1 MIATIVRGES
11 AFDRLAADQIL
22 KTMREKPDAV
32 IGLSTGRTTGAMHRL
47 VAESWKAAPF
57 DISRITFF
65 GQDEVTGVSPLY
77 AGACVAMLRNE
88 IIDPLGIDDDHFLM
102 LPTRSDD
109 FLAACRDFKAELDRR
124 GGIDLLVLGLGENG
138 HLGFNQPGSPF
149 DGRTRVSVMYPELE
163 ERIRRETATPPEIPL
178 GGVPLGLA
186 DIMEAKRILLVAKGR
201 NKASI
206 VRKIIKGPVTE
217 AVPASILQ
225 NHPNCEYLLDH
236 LAASHL

>member
-1 MIATIVRGES
+1 MGSVRKHV
-11 AFDRLAADQIL
+11 DRLNGLNPVGHIKVLQVACLCGRIAAHVDNAFRGSSENGLYHIRVH
-22 KTMREKPDAV
+22 TSPGRVGDDY
-32 IGLSTGRTTGAMHRL
+32 IGA
-47 VAESWKAAPF
+47 
-57 DISRITFF
+57 
-65 GQDEVTGVSPLY
+65 
-77 AGACVAMLRNE
+77 AMLRNE

-102 LPTRSDD
+102 LPTRSED
-109 FLAACRDFKAELDRR
+109 FPAACRDFKAELDRR

-149 DGRTRVSVMYPELE
+149 DSRTRVSVMYPELE
-163 ERIRRETATPPEIPL
+163 ERIRRETGTPPEIPL
-178 GGVPLGLA
+178 GGVTLGLA

-201 NKASI
+201 NKAAI